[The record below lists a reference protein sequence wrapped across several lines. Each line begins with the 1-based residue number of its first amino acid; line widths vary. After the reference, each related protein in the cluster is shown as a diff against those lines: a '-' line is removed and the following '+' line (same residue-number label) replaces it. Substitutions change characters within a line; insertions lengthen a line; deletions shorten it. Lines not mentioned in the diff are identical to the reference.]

1 VDVITLS
8 DEEEIIGETK
18 HSYWSAFDK
27 KKIIKT
33 CSMFSQPIERYQTK
47 TNDNAA
53 NAKNVKKLH
62 MMVVWEP

>member
-27 KKIIKT
+27 KKNKN
-33 CSMFSQPIERYQTK
+33 MYHVFS
-47 TNDNAA
+47 A
-53 NAKNVKKLH
+53 NREIPNKDQ
-62 MMVVWEP
+62 

>member
-1 VDVITLS
+1 MRQSIL
-8 DEEEIIGETK
+8 IGQ
-18 HSYWSAFDK
+18 HLI

-33 CSMFSQPIERYQTK
+33 CIMFSQPIERYQTK